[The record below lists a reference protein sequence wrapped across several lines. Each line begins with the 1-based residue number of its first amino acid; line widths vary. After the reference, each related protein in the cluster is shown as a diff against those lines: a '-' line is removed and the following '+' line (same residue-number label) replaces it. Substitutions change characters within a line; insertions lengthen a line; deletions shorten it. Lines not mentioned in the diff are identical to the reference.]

1 MTQTFRNAHDRL
13 LNEILPSITPILP
26 YALHFNSQVD
36 TLYVAASGSKFPSVD
51 DNKLLSVLK
60 ELSSHPSIEGPERFA
75 VNNGIVY
82 GDYKEF
88 MAHLAPLFTSL
99 KHKVLFVL
107 GNLSR
112 HWREA
117 KTANYPGVVTLV
129 ESSRQ
134 LDEESEDDDRS
145 LLEEAEDS
153 NEINEGEME
162 DDERSS
168 LEEAVDSDEINEE
181 DARFDNTPSDTT
193 EGEHIQGEEIV
204 GGAHMDEDVAMN
216 GIDNAGATRKL
227 EMGLIWILRG
237 GIAPEYY
244 NR

>member
-1 MTQTFRNAHDRL
+1 
-13 LNEILPSITPILP
+13 LNEILPNITLTLP
-26 YALHFNSQVD
+26 YTLHFNCQID
-36 TLYVAASGSKFPSVD
+36 TLYVGELGLKSVSVD
-51 DNKLLSVLK
+51 DGKLLLVFK
-60 ELSSHPSIEGPERFA
+60 ELSLHPSIKGLERFA

-145 LLEEAEDS
+145 SLEEAEDS
-153 NEINEGEME
+153 NEINEGERE

-181 DARFDNTPSDTT
+181 DARFDNTSSDTT
-193 EGEHIQGEEIV
+193 EGKHVQGEEIV

-227 EMGLIWILRG
+227 QMGLIWILRG